1 MKKAIYKVKY
11 YWHSLHFTMNKVL
24 FNDCLDEDKKLDIK
38 TKMQYHERAAV
49 NYITKL

>member
-1 MKKAIYKVKY
+1 MKRFIYKVKY
-11 YWHSLHFTMNKVL
+11 YWHSMQYNKNKIL
-24 FNDCLDEDKKLDIK
+24 IEDCRSEDIKSEIK